1 MVAIFIPKCPKLI
14 LRVSALTKF
23 AEQNFSSDVQHF
35 KQLRWPGWLP
45 PATKQGIMCNKC
57 DEIDKTILRYRNI
70 QRRMLDQMLVDG
82 AQKLIDGMET
92 DKRAL
97 HPEKQK

>member
-1 MVAIFIPKCPKLI
+1 MVATFIPKCPKLI

-57 DEIDKTILRYRNI
+57 DEIDNRAKLNRNDEI
-70 QRRMLDQMLVDG
+70 HTKEPVKGL
-82 AQKLIDGMET
+82 
-92 DKRAL
+92 
-97 HPEKQK
+97 

>member
-1 MVAIFIPKCPKLI
+1 
-14 LRVSALTKF
+14 
-23 AEQNFSSDVQHF
+23 
-35 KQLRWPGWLP
+35 
-45 PATKQGIMCNKC
+45 MCNKC